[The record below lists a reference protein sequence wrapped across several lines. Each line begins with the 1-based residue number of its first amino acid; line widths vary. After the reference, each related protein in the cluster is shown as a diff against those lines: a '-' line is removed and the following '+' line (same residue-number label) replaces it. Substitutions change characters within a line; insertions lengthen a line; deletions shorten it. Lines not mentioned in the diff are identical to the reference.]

1 PRGKGRTVAGAALF
15 VLGFSFVFSTEGYA
29 VGGIGELL
37 RSHDAG
43 LTQVFGGITV
53 LLGLLFAG
61 LFDRFTFAGR
71 IFRPSTRPQAGLAGA
86 PLLGILFGFGWTPCI
101 GPTLSAVLGMAGAS
115 GTAGRGAFLAFVY
128 GLGLGIPFLIV
139 AVAFQRVV
147 NVLGFFRR
155 NARLV
160 SRLGGAFLVVVGL
173 LELTGAWSSAV
184 TWMHAHWF
192 GSYTTPLLSP
202 GSVPLALR
210 RRDQRPYQP
219 VVVALLRVP
228 VHADR
233 EPAPGSLQGLHDV
246 VTRCPAGERKAG
258 PETTGGRGLMM
269 GGGCRHL
276 SSQQAAEGGFAAQLD
291 IVRQVLGRVRA
302 VPGKMLGQ
310 RPAGRRGHDLQSPA
324 NRQQRNVLL
333 ESGLHQGELESVPA
347 PFGGIGFLVRGLP
360 VQRGIQ
366 VAAAGEDQ
374 PVHRADQ
381 RADRVRRHWREHDR
395 GAAGLL
401 DGSGI
406 AHRRHDRFPDPVAP
420 VSSVEFAGDADNWA
434 GAHVILP

>member
-1 PRGKGRTVAGAALF
+1 VAVGAATGTPAGTAAAEVPGQAAPKPATGAAPRGKGRTVAGAALF

-71 IFRPSTRPQAGLAGA
+71 IFRPSARPQAGLAGA

-291 IVRQVLGRVRA
+291 IVRQAVSGRC
-302 VPGKMLGQ
+302 PG
-310 RPAGRRGHDLQSPA
+310 RCWVS
-324 NRQQRNVLL
+324 
-333 ESGLHQGELESVPA
+333 A
-347 PFGGIGFLVRGLP
+347 PP
-360 VQRGIQ
+360 
-366 VAAAGEDQ
+366 AAAVMTCSPRPIASSGTSSS
-374 PVHRADQ
+374 RADC
-381 RADRVRRHWREHDR
+381 
-395 GAAGLL
+395 
-401 DGSGI
+401 I
-406 AHRRHDRFPDPVAP
+406 K
-420 VSSVEFAGDADNWA
+420 VSSNRSRRRSAGSASSC
-434 GAHVILP
+434 GACPYSAASRSRPPVKTSPSTAPISELTECGGTGASTTGAPACSTALV